1 MFIEFIHETLWNF
14 VESIAASLT
23 KRVEDLVGKVSDL
36 KASLEFSQK
45 DIENHTK
52 HFNLI
57 DTNLH

>member
-23 KRVEDLVGKVSDL
+23 KRFEDLVGKVLDL

-45 DIENHTK
+45 DIENHKT
-52 HFNLI
+52 H
-57 DTNLH
+57 